1 MPNKHQKGRDK
12 TREERLKERVETI
25 LSVAILIQVSLDI
38 LSSSLALTNDLFV
51 FWTTLEKTGVTAS
64 FI

>member
-1 MPNKHQKGRDK
+1 MPDQHQKKRNE
-12 TREERLKERVETI
+12 TREKRLKERVETI

-51 FWTTLEKTGVTAS
+51 FWSTLEKTGVTAS